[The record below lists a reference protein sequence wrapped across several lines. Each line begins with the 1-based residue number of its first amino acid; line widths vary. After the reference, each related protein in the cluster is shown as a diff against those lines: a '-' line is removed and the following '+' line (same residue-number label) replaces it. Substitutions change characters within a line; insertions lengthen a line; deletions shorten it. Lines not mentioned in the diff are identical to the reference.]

1 MNITWD
7 AQEYSDN
14 FSFVYHY
21 GEDVLKLLDICPGDT
36 VIDLGCGNGALT
48 MRLAE
53 GGAHAIGIDASEEM
67 LSMARCDHPVL
78 DFRQADALNFTIEK
92 PADALFSNAVFHWID
107 KERQPL
113 LLRQINRALKLHG
126 QLVCEFGGKG
136 CAAMVH
142 ASLRKSFEKR
152 GMDYAFSFYF
162 PSIGEYTSILEKAG
176 FKVVYAILFD
186 RPTRCQNGENGLT
199 DWVKMFNKLPFLQ
212 MEADLQREILVEAEQ
227 HLRNTHLY
235 RNGEWDI
242 DYVRIRIKAIKE
254 KNL

>member
-1 MNITWD
+1 
-7 AQEYSDN
+7 
-14 FSFVYHY
+14 
-21 GEDVLKLLDICPGDT
+21 
-36 VIDLGCGNGALT
+36 
-48 MRLAE
+48 
-53 GGAHAIGIDASEEM
+53 
-67 LSMARCDHPVL
+67 
-78 DFRQADALNFTIEK
+78 
-92 PADALFSNAVFHWID
+92 
-107 KERQPL
+107 
-113 LLRQINRALKLHG
+113 
-126 QLVCEFGGKG
+126 
-136 CAAMVH
+136 
-142 ASLRKSFEKR
+142 
-152 GMDYAFSFYF
+152 MDYAFSFYF